1 MGTFKREYCI
11 QQKRYKS
18 VEKSKEKIQ
27 EKKQEKCYPGNCPR
41 KSDPLSG
48 LGFRLGLISFKVG
61 GQFSSWAMP

>member
-1 MGTFKREYCI
+1 MGTFKRDYCI

-41 KSDPLSG
+41 KVTPCQGQD
-48 LGFRLGLISFKVG
+48 LGQG
-61 GQFSSWAMP
+61 